1 MMRNLL
7 TKIIV
12 KMMIIKGHFD
22 VKSMHKNTHNARKKN
37 EKLLFKILKT
47 NEDCELGRKY
57 NFKDIKTIEEFRKKL
72 PITTFADYEEYVTR
86 MIENNEDNVLTSLP
100 LVGYAQSSGSVGKR
114 KFVPLTQPEV
124 NIYTKYTVTRMLAL
138 ANKYHK
144 KNKGKKLKPG
154 RGIFTCPAF
163 DQYLPNGLPCSNV
176 ADVAARQLGFI
187 YPYILTVPFNK
198 LFNSEE
204 ADSKY
209 MNFRLGLEDPNL
221 LYMFGIFFMNFTDLF
236 KYLESNWKTIVDD
249 IETGTI
255 SDLAFASEETKEKL
269 SKILKPN
276 PKRAAELRKEFKE
289 GFNST
294 IMKRIWPN
302 LSVMCGIGTASFVP
316 FATIARKYTS
326 GIPFDYSIYGSSEG
340 LYAAVDETEGKNMLL
355 LVDSCYYE
363 FIPVDDDDS
372 NNNNIVFSLNELE
385 IGKEYEI
392 IITNQSGLYR
402 YKCGDVIKVVGYKN
416 ECPYVMFSY
425 RKGQLLNLTGEKTTE
440 EHMAE
445 VVKEIE
451 KKSGC
456 TIGSWSVYTNYDSY
470 PYNYVL
476 LLENN
481 EKKDLREYSE
491 FANEKLKKINPRFMV
506 FYNEKE
512 LGDLQIENLI
522 VGTQEEW
529 RKKQVKEKGTAPT
542 QYKPIRILDSDEK
555 KEFFMSRIVKYKKQ
569 K

>member
-1 MMRNLL
+1 MIRNII
-7 TKIIV
+7 TKFIV
-12 KMMIIKGHFD
+12 KLMIIKGRFD
-22 VKSMHKNTHNARKKN
+22 VKSMHKNTIKARKKN
-37 EKLLFKILKT
+37 EELLFKILKT
-47 NEDCELGRKY
+47 NKNCEYGQKY
-57 NFKDIKTIEEFRKKL
+57 DFENIKTIEEYRKKV
-72 PITTFADYEEYVTR
+72 PITQFADYEEYVTR
-86 MIENNEDNVLTSLP
+86 MIENNEDNIVTSLP

-138 ANKYHK
+138 ADKYHK
-144 KNKGKKLKPG
+144 KKNGKHLKPG

-163 DQYLPNGLPCSNV
+163 DQFLPNGLPCSNV
-176 ADVAARQLGFI
+176 ADVAARQLGFV
-187 YPYILTVPFNK
+187 YPYILTVPFKK

-221 LYMFGIFFMNFTDLF
+221 LYMFGIFFMNFTDLL
-236 KYLESNWKTIVDD
+236 KYLENNWDTIVND

-255 SDLAFASEETKEKL
+255 SDLACASEKTKERL
-269 SKILKPN
+269 DKILKPN
-276 PKRAAELRKEFKE
+276 PKRAAELRKEFNK

-316 FATIARKYTS
+316 FTKIARGYTK
-326 GIPFDYSIYGSSEG
+326 GIPYDFSIYGASEG
-340 LYAAVDETEGKNMLL
+340 LYAAVDETEGKKMLL

-372 NNNNIVFSLNELE
+372 NDNEIVFSLDELE
-385 IGKEYEI
+385 VGKEYEI
-392 IITNQSGLYR
+392 VITNQSGLYR

-445 VVKEIE
+445 VVNKVK

-456 TIGSWSVYTNYDSY
+456 NITNWSVYTNYDSY

-476 LLENN
+476 LLENKD
-481 EKKDLREYSE
+481 KKDLKEYSKY
-491 FANEKLKKINPRFMV
+491 ANDQLKKINPRFMV

-512 LGDLQIENLI
+512 LGDLQIENLKF
-522 VGTQEEW
+522 GTQEEW
-529 RKKQVKEKGTAPT
+529 RKKQVKEKGTAIT
-542 QYKPIRILDSDEK
+542 QYKPVRILDTEEK
-555 KEFFMSRIVKYKKQ
+555 KEFFLSKIVKHKN
-569 K
+569 